1 MLKEERMTGGFL
13 DRHVVCGRAEVRL
26 IAVIAAAIGALWLAP
41 GAHAFK
47 VEKWEAGTCKES
59 GCTDAGSHAAF
70 YTQAA
75 GHPEVGITDFEFA
88 YQEREV
94 LLKKW
99 KEPEGRV
106 KDVRVDL
113 PPGLAVN
120 PEATKNSKG
129 ELVVCTETELESDN
143 KECPEGSR
151 VGVDKATGTAEI
163 LAGIKETVTEEFP
176 VYNMK
181 RKPGEPSRFGVE
193 VSSATLKL
201 LGLQGH
207 VYLEGGISW
216 RPEAETS
223 ENSGVAT
230 GDYHE
235 YFTIPDIPQ
244 QPEIIESRLIF
255 EGVVDGHTFLTLPST
270 CSSKPIT
277 TLHVDSYE
285 DPGNYLKYSNET
297 PVTATGCNELA
308 FNPTLAL
315 TAGDTQS
322 DQPDGVSAELHIP
335 QKTDEPSKPNSPD
348 VQTAEVTLPEG
359 MTLNPS
365 AAKGLEGC
373 SDEQFAGESC
383 PAQSEVGSFAVNA
396 PGIPDGSLT
405 GGVYVGS
412 PEPGEGP
419 ESGKEFRIFLY
430 GDATEFGVGLHLEG
444 AVKANTATGRLTAVF
459 ANAPQVPFESLTLRF
474 RGGNQAPLA
483 NPLTCGA
490 AEPAATVAP
499 YGGEAPASAATSGF
513 VVDGNGAG
521 GPCAK
526 TLPFS
531 LTQSLSP
538 QAPAQAGA
546 YDPATFSL
554 SRPGGQ
560 QYLSKI
566 STTLPAGLLG
576 SISSV
581 PLCSEAAANAGTCP
595 ATSEIGTVSVAAG
608 AGAEPYEF
616 TGHAY
621 LTGPYGGAPYGLS
634 VVVPAVAGPYNLG
647 QVKTRGAIT
656 VGLYSGRVTV
666 TATLPTIVEG
676 VPLRLQ
682 SLNVAVSRS
691 NFLFNPTSCG
701 PLATESTLSSTLGA
715 TQALSSGFQVGNC
728 GALAFKPTLSVS
740 SGGRPTKA
748 GGASL
753 VVKITQP
760 AHQANIHEIQLQL
773 PKQLPSRLT
782 TLQKACVAAS
792 FEASLPPG
800 NCEHTADVGTVSVT
814 TPVLP
819 GTLKGPAYLIS
830 HGGESFPDL
839 DLVLQGDGVEVVLV
853 GHTHIS
859 SAGITTS
866 TFESLPDVP
875 ISSVTVDLPMGP
887 DSTLDTDGRLC
898 RTKLLAPTTLIAQSG
913 AKITQNTQISVSG
926 CPIELISHRRRG
938 SRVTLTV
945 WTPQA
950 GLLTIGGH
958 GVKTVR
964 KRVKK
969 AGEVK
974 ISVPLTGHA
983 RKHKLK
989 IGFTAKSGHNPSAVS
1004 LSVKH

>member
-1 MLKEERMTGGFL
+1 MQLAAR
-13 DRHVVCGRAEVRL
+13 RA
-26 IAVIAAAIGALWLAP
+26 IAARLVVAVAATVGILCWLAA
-41 GAHAFK
+41 GAQAFG

-59 GCTDAGSHAAF
+59 SCTDAGSSGAF

-75 GHPEVGITDFEFA
+75 GHPAYGITDFEFA
-88 YQEREV
+88 SVEKN
-94 LLKKW
+94 LLGKKW
-99 KEPEGRV
+99 KEAEGKGV
-106 KDVRVDL
+106 EEVRVDL

-120 PEATKNSKG
+120 PEATTNSKD
-129 ELVVCTETELESDN
+129 ELVVCTEGELESDN
-143 KECPEGSR
+143 NECPPESR

-163 LAGIKETVTEEFP
+163 ALGIKETVTEEFP

-181 RKPGEPSRFGVE
+181 RNPGQPSRFGVE
-193 VSSATLKL
+193 VSSTLLNTLKL
-201 LGLQGH
+201 EGH

-216 RPEAETS
+216 HPEAETS
-223 ENSGVAT
+223 ENKGVMT

-235 YFTIPDIPQ
+235 YFTIPNIPQ
-244 QPEIIESRLIF
+244 KPELIESRLIF
-255 EGVVDGHTFLTLPST
+255 KGVVDGHAFLTLPST

-285 DPGNYLKYSNET
+285 DPGSFQEYKNPS
-297 PVTATGCNELA
+297 PVAATGCDELA
-308 FNPTLAL
+308 FNPSVAL
-315 TAGDTQS
+315 TAGDSQS

-335 QKTDEPSKPNSPD
+335 QKTGEPSKPNSPD

-373 SDEQFAGESC
+373 SNEQFARENC
-383 PAQSEVGSFAVNA
+383 PAHSEVGSFALNA

-419 ESGKEFRIFLY
+419 ESGREFRIFLY

-444 AVKANTATGRLTAVF
+444 GVKANTETGRLTAVF
-459 ANAPQVPFESLTLRF
+459 TNAPQVPFESLTLHF
-474 RGGNQAPLA
+474 RGENQAPLA
-483 NPLTCGA
+483 NPLSCGA
-490 AEPAATVAP
+490 AEPAATIAP

-521 GPCAK
+521 GPCAES
-526 TLPFS
+526 LPFS
-531 LTQSLSP
+531 LTQSLAP

-560 QYLSKI
+560 QYLSKV

-581 PLCSEAAANAGTCP
+581 PLCGEPAANEGKCP
-595 ATSEIGTVSVAAG
+595 ASSEIGTVSVTAG
-608 AGAEPYEF
+608 AGAEPYEL

-621 LTGPYGGAPYGLS
+621 LTGPYGSAPYGLS

-647 QVKTRGAIT
+647 EVKTRGGIT
-656 VGLYSGRVTV
+656 VGMYNGRVTV
-666 TATLPTIVEG
+666 TAMLPTIVEG

-682 SLNVAVSRS
+682 SLNVAVNRS
-691 NFLFNPTSCG
+691 KFLFNPTSCG
-701 PLATESTLSSTLGA
+701 PLATESTLSSALGA

-728 GALAFKPTLSVS
+728 GALAFKPSLSVA
-740 SGGRPTKA
+740 SGGRPTKV

-760 AHQANIHEIQLQL
+760 AGQANIHEIQLQL

-800 NCEHTADVGTVSVT
+800 NCAHTADVGTVSVT

-819 GTLKGPAYLIS
+819 GTLTGPAYLIS
-830 HGGESFPDL
+830 HGGASFPDL
-839 DLVLQGDGVEVVLV
+839 DLVLHGDGVEVVLV

-859 SAGITTS
+859 RTGITTS

-875 ISSVTVDLPMGP
+875 ISSVTVDLPMGR
-887 DSTLDTDGRLC
+887 DSALDTDGRLC
-898 RTKLLAPTTLIAQSG
+898 RTKLLAPTTMIAQSG

-926 CPIELISHRRRG
+926 CPIELISHKRHG

-945 WTPQA
+945 WAPQA
-950 GLLTIGGH
+950 GLLTIGGR
-958 GVKTVR
+958 GAKR
-964 KRVKK
+964 IRERVKK
-969 AGEVK
+969 AGEAK
-974 ISVPLTGHA
+974 ISVPLTGQA
-983 RKHKLK
+983 RKHKIK

>member
-1 MLKEERMTGGFL
+1 MLTSRTV
-13 DRHVVCGRAEVRL
+13 DRQLVARRALAARVVV
-26 IAVIAAAIGALWLAP
+26 VVAATVGVLCWLAA
-41 GAHAFK
+41 GAHAFG

-59 GCTDAGSHAAF
+59 SCTDAGSYAAF

-75 GHPEVGITDFEFA
+75 GHPAYGITDFEFA
-88 YQEREV
+88 SVEKD
-94 LLKKW
+94 LLGKKW
-99 KEPEGRV
+99 KEAEGEGV
-106 KDVRVDL
+106 KEVRVDL

-120 PEATKNSKG
+120 PEATTNSKG
-129 ELVVCTETELESDN
+129 EPVVCTEGELESDN
-143 KECPEGSR
+143 EECPPESE
-151 VGVDKATGTAEI
+151 VGVDEATGTAEI
-163 LAGIKETVTEEFP
+163 ALGIKETVTEKFH

-181 RKPGEPSRFGVE
+181 RNPGEPSRFGVE
-193 VSSATLKL
+193 VSSTLLKL
-201 LGLQGH
+201 LKLQGH

-216 RPEAETS
+216 HPEAETS
-223 ENSGVAT
+223 ENIGVAT

-244 QPEIIESRLIF
+244 QPELIESRLIF
-255 EGVVDGHTFLTLPST
+255 KGVVDGHAFLTLPST
-270 CSSKPIT
+270 CSSEPIT

-285 DPGNYLKYSNET
+285 DPGSFQEYKNAT
-297 PVTATGCNELA
+297 PVAATGCDELA
-308 FNPTLAL
+308 FNPTLTL
-315 TAGDTQS
+315 TAGDSQS
-322 DQPDGVSAELHIP
+322 DQPDGVSAELKIP
-335 QKTDEPSKPNSPD
+335 QETEKPSKPNSPD

-373 SDEQFAGESC
+373 SDDQFAGESC
-383 PAQSEVGSFAVNA
+383 PAGSKVGSFGLNA

-412 PEPGEGP
+412 PEPEKNA
-419 ESGKEFRIFLY
+419 ESGGEFRIFLIGY
-430 GDATEFGVGLHLEG
+430 SAQYGVGLHLEG
-444 AVKANTATGRLTAVF
+444 RVKANTGTGRLTAVF
-459 ANAPQVPFESLTLRF
+459 TNAPQVPFESLTLHF

-490 AEPAATVAP
+490 AEPAATIVP
-499 YGGEAPASAATSGF
+499 YGGETPARATTTGF

-521 GPCAK
+521 GPCAE

-531 LTQSLSP
+531 LTQSLAP

-554 SRPGGQ
+554 SRPSGQ

-581 PLCSEAAANAGTCP
+581 PLCGEPAANDGTCP
-595 ATSEIGTVSVAAG
+595 ASSEIGTVSVTAG

-621 LTGPYGGAPYGLS
+621 LTGPYGSAPYGLS

-647 QVKTRGAIT
+647 EVKTRGAIT
-656 VGLYSGRVTV
+656 VGLYNGRVTV

-682 SLNVAVSRS
+682 SLNVAVNRS
-691 NFLFNPTSCG
+691 KFLFNPTSCG
-701 PLATESTLSSTLGA
+701 PLATESALSSTLGT

-728 GALAFKPTLSVS
+728 AALPFKPSLGVS

-753 VVKITQP
+753 VVEMTQP
-760 AHQANIHEIQLQL
+760 AGQANIHEIQLQL

-800 NCEHTADVGTVSVT
+800 NCAHTADVGTVSVT

-887 DSTLDTDGRLC
+887 DSALDTDGRLC
-898 RTKLLAPTTLIAQSG
+898 RTKLFAPTTMIAQSG
-913 AKITQNTQISVSG
+913 AKITQNSQISVSG
-926 CPIELISHRRRG
+926 CPIELIAHKRHGRR
-938 SRVTLTV
+938 VKLTI

-950 GLLTIGGH
+950 GLLTIAGH
-958 GVKTVR
+958 GVKRVR
-964 KRVKK
+964 VRVKK

-983 RKHKLK
+983 RKHKLR
-989 IGFTAKSGHNPSAVS
+989 IGFTAKAGHNPSAVS
-1004 LSVKH
+1004 LSVKR

>member
-1 MLKEERMTGGFL
+1 MTSRMVEVQL
-13 DRHVVCGRAEVRL
+13 APSRARAARLVVV
-26 IAVIAAAIGALWLAP
+26 VAATVGALWLVA
-41 GAHAFK
+41 GAQAFGVK
-47 VEKWEAGTCKES
+47 KWEAGTCKVS
-59 GCTDAGSHAAF
+59 TCTDAGSSAAF

-75 GHPEVGITDFEFA
+75 GHPADGITDFEFA
-88 YQEREV
+88 SVERE
-94 LLKKW
+94 LLGKKW
-99 KEPEGRV
+99 KEAEGEGV
-106 KDVRVDL
+106 KEVRVDL

-129 ELVVCTETELESDN
+129 ELVFCTEAELNLDEEKCPPES
-143 KECPEGSR
+143 K

-163 LAGIKETVTEEFP
+163 ALGIKETVTEEFP
-176 VYNMK
+176 VYTMK
-181 RKPGEPSRFGVE
+181 RKPGQPARFGVE
-193 VSSATLKL
+193 VSSTLLKAL
-201 LGLQGH
+201 KLQGH

-216 RPEAETS
+216 HPEAETS
-223 ENSGVAT
+223 ENKGVTT

-235 YFTIPDIPQ
+235 YFTIPNIPQ

-255 EGVVDGHTFLTLPST
+255 EGVVDGHAFLTLPST

-285 DPGNYLKYSNET
+285 DPGNFQEYKNPT
-297 PVTATGCNELA
+297 PVAATGCDELA

-322 DQPDGVSAELHIP
+322 DQPDGVSADLTIP

-365 AAKGLEGC
+365 AAKALEGC
-373 SDEQFAGESC
+373 SNEQFAGENC
-383 PAQSEVGSFAVNA
+383 PAHSEVGTFALNA

-444 AVKANTATGRLTAVF
+444 GVKANTGTGRLTAVF
-459 ANAPQVPFESLTLRF
+459 TNAPQVPFESLTLHF
-474 RGGNQAPLA
+474 RGENEAPLA
-483 NPLTCGA
+483 NPLSCGA
-490 AEPAATVAP
+490 AEPAATIAP

-521 GPCAK
+521 GPCAE

-531 LTQSLSP
+531 LTQSLAP

-554 SRPGGQ
+554 TRPSGQ

-581 PLCSEAAANAGTCP
+581 PLCGEAAANEGACP
-595 ATSEIGTVSVAAG
+595 ASSEIGTVSVAAG
-608 AGAEPYEF
+608 AGPEPYGF

-621 LTGPYGGAPYGLS
+621 LTGPYDGAPYGIS

-647 QVKTRGAIT
+647 EVKTRGGIT

-682 SLNVAVSRS
+682 SLNVDVSRS
-691 NFLFNPTSCG
+691 KFLFNPTSCG
-701 PLATESTLSSTLGA
+701 PLGTESTLISTLGA
-715 TQALSSGFQVGNC
+715 AQALTSGFQVGNC
-728 GALAFKPTLSVS
+728 SALPFKPSLGVS
-740 SGGRPTKA
+740 SGGRPTKL

-760 AHQANIHEIQLQL
+760 AGQANIHEIQLQL

-800 NCEHTADVGTVSVT
+800 NCAHTADVGTVSVT

-898 RTKLLAPTTLIAQSG
+898 RTKLLAPTTIIAQSG

-926 CPIELISHRRRG
+926 CAIELISHKRRG
-938 SRVTLTV
+938 SRVRLTV

-950 GLLTIGGH
+950 GLLTIGGR
-958 GVKTVR
+958 GVKRLR

-974 ISVPLTGHA
+974 ISVPMTGHA

-1004 LSVKH
+1004 LSVKR

>member
-1 MLKEERMTGGFL
+1 VAMSRRFGWI
-13 DRHVVCGRAEVRL
+13 VRPRPL
-26 IAVIAAAIGALWLAP
+26 VLVSVVIAGLWLASM
-41 GAHAFK
+41 ASAIE
-47 VEKWEAGTCKES
+47 VTKWEAGTCANS
-59 GCTDAGSHAAF
+59 GCKDSDVKEGHSNYF

-75 GHPEVGITDFEFA
+75 GHPSFGITDFRFA
-88 YQEREV
+88 THEEG
-94 LLKKW
+94 LLKAQVPN
-99 KEPEGRV
+99 EHVE
-106 KDVRVDL
+106 DVRVDL

-120 PEATKNSKG
+120 PEATTAK
-129 ELVVCTETELESDN
+129 CTETELN
-143 KECPEGSR
+143 KDEELCPPASQ
-151 VGVDKATGTAEI
+151 VGVDEATGTATV
-163 LAGIKETVTEEFP
+163 LAKLTIEEEFP
-176 VYNMK
+176 VYNMVH
-181 RKPGEPSRFGVE
+181 KPGQPARFGVE
-193 VSSATLKL
+193 INSPKIKL
-201 LGLQGH
+201 AGLQGH
-207 VYLEGGISW
+207 IYLEGGISW
-216 RPEAETS
+216 HKEAETA
-223 ENSGVAT
+223 ENSGVTT

-235 YFTIPDIPQ
+235 YFEIKKIAKE
-244 QPEIIESRLIF
+244 PEVVESRLIF
-255 EGVVDGHTFLTLPST
+255 WGVPQEHQKAPTEPSRAFITLPST
-270 CSSKPIT
+270 CATKPVT
-277 TLHVDSYE
+277 YLHANSYE
-285 DPGNYLKYSNET
+285 NPGHWVAEANET
-297 PVTATGCNELA
+297 PVTATGCGSLA

-315 TAGDTQS
+315 TAGDSQS
-322 DQPDGVSAELHIP
+322 DQPDGIGAELHIP
-335 QKTDEPSKPNSPD
+335 QRTSEPSKPNSPD
-348 VQTAEVTLPEG
+348 VNTAEVTLPEG

-373 SDEQFAGESC
+373 SNEQFAGENC
-383 PAQSEVGSFAVNA
+383 PARSEVGSFALNA

-444 AVKANTATGRLTAVF
+444 GVKANTGTGRLTAVF
-459 ANAPQVPFESLTLRF
+459 TNAPQVPFESLTLHF
-474 RGGNQAPLA
+474 RGEGEAPLA
-483 NPLTCGA
+483 NPLSCGA
-490 AEPAATVAP
+490 AEPAATITP
-499 YGGEAPASAATSGF
+499 YGGAAPASAATSGF

-521 GPCAK
+521 GPCAE

-531 LTQSLSP
+531 LTQSLAP

-554 SRPGGQ
+554 SRPSGQ

-581 PLCSEAAANAGTCP
+581 PLCGEPAANEGTCP
-595 ATSEIGTVSVAAG
+595 ASSEIGTVSVTAG

-621 LTGPYGGAPYGLS
+621 LTGPYGSAPYGLS

-647 QVKTRGAIT
+647 LVRTRGEIT

-682 SLNVAVSRS
+682 SLNVNVNRS
-691 NFLFNPTSCG
+691 KFLFNPTSCG

-715 TQALSSGFQVGNC
+715 AQALTSGFQVSNC
-728 GALAFKPTLSVS
+728 NALPFQPSLGVS
-740 SGGRPTKA
+740 SGGRPTKL

-760 AHQANIHEIQLQL
+760 AGQANIHEIQLQL

-800 NCEHTADVGTVSVT
+800 NCAHTADVGTVSVT

-898 RTKLLAPTTLIAQSG
+898 RTKLLAPTTIIAQSG

-926 CPIELISHRRRG
+926 CPIELISHKRHS

-945 WTPQA
+945 WTPQP
-950 GLLTIGGH
+950 GLLTIGGR
-958 GVKTVR
+958 GVKRLR

-974 ISVPLTGHA
+974 VSVPLTGHA

-1004 LSVKH
+1004 LSVKHRAA